1 MALNNYDLILDIMY
15 PTQEQ
20 TNVTRKMAT
29 SNKYQESH
37 STYWKLQLL
46 KSMYSCLFT
55 KSRKNSTTIRSMNQQ
70 IKI

>member
-46 KSMYSCLFT
+46 KYMYSWFLQNYEKT
-55 KSRKNSTTIRSMNQQ
+55 QRLYVR
-70 IKI
+70 